1 MDLTQSKLSRSE
13 WNAVEIPVSDEEKN
27 VIEMI
32 MEGFSN
38 PAVCNNTTHTLASL
52 MKIEIS
58 ETFEH
63 YLFTEYFQDIVRALC
78 SVKGSRLNKWYS
90 KISDMKHKKPTKADI
105 IRMENVRSAIRT
117 RRGEVFEYVLLD
129 FCMGLLGKPITTP
142 NVAYTKKPVAY
153 YLYSLIQFTRIS
165 VFAKTNRYVREFTE
179 CAISEIYDAA
189 NPETNTFIRTIF
201 TNALNFIEK
210 NPLLIQFEDRTLYSH
225 QKTLF
230 RAIDSKPHI
239 AKLIL
244 YMAPTGTGKTL
255 SPLGLS
261 QKYRVIFVCVARHV
275 GLALAKS
282 AISVGKRV
290 AFAFGCET
298 ASDIRLHY
306 FAAKEYKVN
315 KRSGGIGKVDNSIG
329 TKVEIMICDVASYI
343 TAMHYMLAF
352 NDVSNII
359 TFWDEP
365 TITMDKPEDPIHAL
379 IHRNW
384 CENRIPKMIL
394 SCATLP
400 KLNDI
405 SQTIND
411 FKCRFVA
418 TDEDTGEEYEPEIIT
433 IDSYECKKS
442 ITLLTKD
449 SKCSLPHL
457 LFSNYRDIVK
467 CVEHCKSNKTLLRYF
482 NVNEIVR
489 FVLYL
494 DSIHAL
500 TTSPEMYFKEIANI
514 TMNSLKQ
521 YYLRVL
527 EELRPDSW
535 TAIHNEMKRT
545 LPYYFTTP
553 IVNLSSNS
561 GNMRKTNSVDSASST
576 QQTTTTS
583 GGGVP
588 IRRAVSVANEPP
600 VQEDRIF
607 IITRD
612 AHTLTDGPTI
622 FLAEDVDKI
631 GMFYIKSANIPEY
644 TLNALLTTIEQNNS
658 IQRRIEILEKEISD
672 KTGETTDTKMHKEQR
687 RKIEREPNKETQRLL
702 DQVNTLREQIQV
714 ATMNPVYVPNTRPH
728 QQVWLPASHSLIPN
742 AFMPIIDDV
751 DVRDI
756 MNTNVDTERKLLLLL
771 GIGVF
776 SHTNDTQYAEIM
788 KRMAYEQ
795 RLFLIIA
802 SSDYIYGT
810 NYQFCHGFI
819 GKDLT
824 NMTQQ
829 KTIQAIGRIG
839 RNNIQ
844 NEYSVRFRDDSIILQ
859 LFQKIEH
866 NVEAHVMS
874 RLFCSARDD
883 EEDDTEEQSND
894 DAEEEN
900 YAEA

>member
-1 MDLTQSKLSRSE
+1 MDLTQSKLTRSE
-13 WNAVEIPVSDEEKN
+13 WSAVEVPVSDEEIG
-27 VIEMI
+27 VIKMI
-32 MEGFSN
+32 MEGFAN
-38 PAVCNNTTHTLASL
+38 PAICSNDTHTLASL
-52 MKIEIS
+52 MKVQIS

-63 YLFTEYFQDIVRALC
+63 YLFTEYFKDIVRELC
-78 SVKGSRLNKWYS
+78 SEKGSQLNKWFN
-90 KISDMKHKKPTKADI
+90 KLAGVKHTKPTKSDI
-105 IRMENVRSAIRT
+105 IRMENVRSVIRT

-129 FCMGLLGKPITTP
+129 FCAGLLGKPITTP
-142 NVAYTKKPVAY
+142 NVSYAKKPVGY
-153 YLYSLIQFTRIS
+153 YLYSLTQFMRIS
-165 VFAKTNRYVREFTE
+165 VFAKTNRYVREFTQ
-179 CAISEIYDAA
+179 CVISEVYD
-189 NPETNTFIRTIF
+189 PTSPSCDTYIRDIF
-201 TNALNFIEK
+201 TNSLNYIEK

-230 RAIDSKPHI
+230 RAIETNPHI
-239 AKLIL
+239 AKLVL

-255 SPLGLS
+255 SPIGLS
-261 QKYRVIFVCVARHV
+261 EKYRVIFVCIARHV

-282 AISVGKRV
+282 AISVNKRV

-352 NDVSNII
+352 NDVSNIA

-365 TITMDKPEDPIHAL
+365 TITMDKPDDPIHAI

-411 FKCRFVA
+411 FKCRFA
-418 TDEDTGEEYEPEIIT
+418 TTDEETGEEYEPEIIT

-442 ITLLTKD
+442 ITLLSKD
-449 SKCSLPHL
+449 GKCSLPHL
-457 LFSNYRDIVK
+457 MFSNYRDIVK
-467 CVEHCKSNKTLLRYF
+467 CVEHCKANKTLLRYF

-500 TTSPEMYFKEIANI
+500 TTTPESYFKEVANI

-521 YYLRVL
+521 YYLKVL

-535 TAIHNEMKRT
+535 SAIHGEMKHT

-553 IVNLSSNS
+553 IATKSSSN
-561 GNMRKTNSVDSASST
+561 NVRKTNSVDSAAASSGSSSGVSISGS
-576 QQTTTTS
+576 TS
-583 GGGVP
+583 IAGEP
-588 IRRAVSVANEPP
+588 IRRAVSMSSADQP
-600 VQEDRIF
+600 VQEDRVLIL
-607 IITRD
+607 TRD

-622 FLAEDVDKI
+622 FLAEDVDKV
-631 GMFYIKSANIPEY
+631 GLFYIRSANIPSY
-644 TLNALLTTIEQNNS
+644 TLNSLFATIEKNNA
-658 IQRRIEILEKEISD
+658 IQKQIATLEKTIAD
-672 KTGETTDTKMHKEQR
+672 KTGEKEDAKSDKEHR
-687 RKIEREPNKETQRLL
+687 RKAEREPTNRETRQLL
-702 DQVNTLREQIQV
+702 EQVNTLREQISV
-714 ATMNPVYVPNTRPH
+714 ASLNPIYVPNTRPH
-728 QQVWLPASHSLIPN
+728 QQLWLPANQPIISN
-742 AFMPIIDDV
+742 AFAPIIEDSDV
-751 DVRDI
+751 QGI
-756 MNTNVDTERKLLLLL
+756 MSTNVETERKLLLLL

-776 SHTNDTQYAEIM
+776 SHTNDTQYVEIM

-810 NYQFCHGFI
+810 NYQFCHGFV

-844 NEYSVRFRDDSIILQ
+844 SEYSVRFRDDSIILQ

-874 RLFCSARDD
+874 RLFCSTRD
-883 EEDDTEEQSND
+883 EEDE
-894 DAEEEN
+894 AEEEDD
-900 YAEA
+900 EDV